1 MSKQYSP
8 FSKEQ
13 LMPKPEML
21 EIKREKGEL
30 FIGVPKETHLQEKR
44 ICLTPDAVAAL
55 TNHGHKIIIETGAG
69 EGANYSDN
77 EYSEAGAKISYS
89 TEEVFGCNLILKV
102 EPPSLK
108 EIEYINPQSV
118 LFSAL
123 QLKTQNKK
131 YFEAL
136 AKKRITAIAFDFI
149 SDEQGVYPVVKSLS
163 EIAGISSI
171 LIAAELMNNSSKGN
185 GLLLGNIGGVLPP
198 EVVIL
203 GAGTVGEFAARSAI
217 GLGAQVKVF
226 DNSVTKL
233 RRLQHNLGYS
243 VFTSTIQPK
252 TLQKA
257 LMRCDVA
264 IGAVRGKTRTPILVS
279 ETMVKQMKDGA
290 IIVDVSIDSGGCF
303 ETSEITTHNEP
314 TFTKHGVIHYGV
326 PNIPSRYARTASLS
340 ISNIFTPYL
349 LNIGDEG
356 GIEDA
361 ARFDK
366 SLQKGMYFYHGI
378 LTNKAVADWFSLP
391 YFYKNFAQTFYT
403 IWIWVYYWNNP
414 FIIFP

>member
-21 EIKREKGEL
+21 EIKKQKGEL
-30 FIGVPKETHLQEKR
+30 IIGVPKETHLQEKR

-69 EGANYSDN
+69 EGANYTDT

-89 TEEVFGCNLILKV
+89 AEEVFGCNLILKV
-102 EPPSLK
+102 EPPSIK
-108 EIEYINPQSV
+108 EIKYINPQSV

-149 SDEQGVYPVVKSLS
+149 SDEHGVYPVVKSLS

-171 LIAAELMNNSSKGN
+171 LIAAELMNTSSMGN

-198 EVVIL
+198 VVVIL

-217 GLGAQVKVF
+217 GLGARVKVF

-233 RRLQHNLGYS
+233 RRLQHNLGFM

-264 IGAVRGKTRTPILVS
+264 VGAVRGKTRTPILVS

-303 ETSEITTHNEP
+303 ETSEITTHNDP
-314 TFTKHGVIHYGV
+314 TFVKHGVIHYGV

-361 ARFDK
+361 ARFDR

-391 YFYKNFAQTFYT
+391 YRDINLL
-403 IWIWVYYWNNP
+403 
-414 FIIFP
+414 IF

>member
-21 EIKREKGEL
+21 EIKKQKGEL
-30 FIGVPKETHLQEKR
+30 IIGVPKETHLQEKR

-69 EGANYSDN
+69 EGANYTDT

-89 TEEVFGCNLILKV
+89 AEEVVGCNLILKV
-102 EPPSLK
+102 EPPSIK
-108 EIEYINPQSV
+108 EIKYINPQSV

-149 SDEQGVYPVVKSLS
+149 SDEHGVYPVVKSLS

-171 LIAAELMNNSSKGN
+171 LIAAELMNTSSMGN

-198 EVVIL
+198 VVVIL

-217 GLGAQVKVF
+217 GLGARVKVF

-233 RRLQHNLGYS
+233 RRLQHNLGFM

-264 IGAVRGKTRTPILVS
+264 VGAVRGKTRTPILVS

-303 ETSEITTHNEP
+303 ETSEITTHNDP
-314 TFTKHGVIHYGV
+314 TFVKHGVIHYGV

-361 ARFDK
+361 ARFDR

-391 YFYKNFAQTFYT
+391 YRDINLL
-403 IWIWVYYWNNP
+403 
-414 FIIFP
+414 IF

>member
-1 MSKQYSP
+1 MSKQFSP
-8 FSKEQ
+8 FSKEE
-13 LMPKPEML
+13 LLPKPEML
-21 EIKREKGEL
+21 EIKKQKGEL
-30 FIGVPKETHLQEKR
+30 FIGIPKETHLQEKR

-55 TNHGHKIIIETGAG
+55 TNHGHKIIIESGAG

-77 EYSEAGAKISYS
+77 QYSESGAKISYS

-108 EIEYINPQSV
+108 EIKYINPQSV

-123 QLKTQNKK
+123 QLKTQHKK

-149 SDEQGVYPVVKSLS
+149 SDEHGIFPVVKSLS

-171 LIAAELMNNSSKGN
+171 LIAAELMSNCGDGN
-185 GLLLGNIGGVLPP
+185 GLLLGNIGGVPPP

-203 GAGTVGEFAARSAI
+203 GAGTVGKFAARSAI
-217 GLGAQVKVF
+217 GLGAQIKIF

-233 RRLQHNLGYS
+233 RRLQHHLGSTIY
-243 VFTSTIQPK
+243 TSTIQPK

-257 LMRCDVA
+257 LRRCDIA
-264 IGAVRGKTRTPILVS
+264 IGAIRGRTRTPVVVN
-279 ETMVKQMKDGA
+279 ETMVQQMKDGA

-303 ETSEITTHNEP
+303 ETSEITTHETP
-314 TFTKHGVIHYGV
+314 TFIKHGVIHYCV

-340 ISNIFTPYL
+340 ISNIFTPFL
-349 LNIGDEG
+349 LKIGEEG
-356 GIEDA
+356 GIENA
-361 ARFDK
+361 ARFEK
-366 SLQKGMYFYHGI
+366 SLRKGMYFYHGI

-391 YFYKNFAQTFYT
+391 FRDINLL
-403 IWIWVYYWNNP
+403 IL
-414 FIIFP
+414 

>member
-69 EGANYSDN
+69 EGANYSDK
-77 EYSEAGAKISYS
+77 EYSEAGAKISYN

-102 EPPSLK
+102 EPPSIN
-108 EIEYINPQSV
+108 EIKYINPQSV

-149 SDEQGVYPVVKSLS
+149 SDEHGVYPVVKSLS

-171 LIAAELMNNSSKGN
+171 LIAAELMSNSSKGN

-233 RRLQHNLGYS
+233 RRLQHNLGFM

-264 IGAVRGKTRTPILVS
+264 VGAVRGKTRTPILVS
-279 ETMVKQMKDGA
+279 ETMVEQMKDGA

-303 ETSEITTHNEP
+303 ETSEITTHTEP
-314 TFTKHGVIHYGV
+314 TFVKHGIIHYAV

-366 SLQKGMYFYHGI
+366 SLQRGMYFYHGI

-391 YFYKNFAQTFYT
+391 YRDINLL
-403 IWIWVYYWNNP
+403 
-414 FIIFP
+414 IF